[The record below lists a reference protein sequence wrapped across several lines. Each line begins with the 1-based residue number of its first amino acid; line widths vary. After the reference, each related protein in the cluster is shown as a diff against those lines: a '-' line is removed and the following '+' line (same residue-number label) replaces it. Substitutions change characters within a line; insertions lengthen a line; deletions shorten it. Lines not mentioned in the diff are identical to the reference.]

1 MTLAFE
7 KHDAEHQKL
16 WDTMKIIRD
25 QAQLNSMATKVKQHW
40 TAYQAVEKDTGVP
53 AALVAVI
60 HIREGG
66 LQDVGVFAKC
76 LHNGQSWKR
85 KTTIEPIGHG
95 PFKSWHEAAVH
106 ALKLKKF
113 NTVTGWTPAKMISAA
128 EPYNGYG
135 YRNMGLRS
143 PYLWASTNHQQR
155 GKYVRDHVFDATVM
169 DTQMGVAAMLKFLGV
184 GSVSTSKPM
193 ATKVIKQEG
202 SIVTSTITLAIIFQK
217 YIIPIAIF
225 GAIAL
230 GTLWMYRHFKNRK
243 SNV

>member
-1 MTLAFE
+1 MLTFE
-7 KHDAEHQKL
+7 KYDAEHQKL

-25 QAQLNSMATKVKQHW
+25 AAQLDAMARKVKQYW
-40 TAYQAVEKDTGVP
+40 SAYQAVEKATGVP

-95 PFKSWHEAAVH
+95 PWKSWHEAAVH
-106 ALKLKKF
+106 ALELKKF
-113 NTVTGWTPAKMISAA
+113 NTISGWTPAKMLSAA

-135 YRNMGLRS
+135 YRLKGLRS

-155 GKYVRDHVFDATVM
+155 GKYIRDHVFDASVM
-169 DTQMGVAAMLKFLGV
+169 DSQMGVAAMLRFLGV
-184 GSVSTSKPM
+184 GSKSTSIP
-193 ATKVIKQEG
+193 KVLKQEG
-202 SIVTSTITLAIIFQK
+202 TIVTSTITLAMVFQQ

-230 GTLWMYRHFKNRK
+230 GTLWMYRHFKNK
-243 SNV
+243 DKVNVQ